1 MFSSLHRHKSSPAG
15 LLTSTLFDDR
25 TFYQTFT
32 RDLNRCS
39 IQAIIES
46 PFITRKRVDT
56 LLPILKRLNRRGVE
70 LVINTRDPVEHELH
84 MRMEAE
90 SGIELLQQVGVNVL
104 FTERHHRKIAILDG
118 YILWEGS
125 LNILSQ
131 NESCE
136 IMRRIESMELV
147 REMTA
152 FMKIDKFLK

>member
-1 MFSSLHRHKSSPAG
+1 MFSFLHRHKPSPAG
-15 LLTSTLFDDR
+15 LLNSTLYDDR
-25 TFYQTFT
+25 TFYPAFT

-46 PFITRKRVDT
+46 PFITRKRVDN
-56 LLPILKRLNRRGVE
+56 LVPIIKRLSRRGVE
-70 LVINTRDPVEHELH
+70 LILNTRDPVEHALH

-90 SGIELLQQVGVNVL
+90 AGIEILQQVGMKVL
-104 FTERHHRKIAILDG
+104 YTERHHRKIAILDG

-125 LNILSQ
+125 LNIFSQ

-136 IMRRIESMELV
+136 MMRRIESVEFA

-152 FMKIDKFLK
+152 FVKIDNFLK